1 MKSGGNIISEW
12 SKISL
17 VKNVFYSSSL
27 FYFLLLCCVL
37 LCFVM
42 FCFVTFISFQ
52 KFYSTLSNAYFYFYD
67 DFYLTLFFA
76 VIFLCT
82 SRQTAKF
89 IAETGISLA
98 MDDEK
103 LPKMY
108 GVLTPSTGLGSTLL
122 ERLRLKGVDFYIG
135 EHKK

>member
-1 MKSGGNIISEW
+1 MFSID
-12 SKISL
+12 
-17 VKNVFYSSSL
+17 
-27 FYFLLLCCVL
+27 LLCSIFFCSVL
-37 LCFVM
+37 LCFVLYCLIS
-42 FCFVTFISFQ
+42 FCSVTFISFQ

-108 GVLTPSTGLGSTLL
+108 GVLTPSTGLGLTLL